1 MAVMS
6 SIDPDSVGHDDR
18 AGGDG
23 LPPSGGDPAV
33 PAPKTEPA
41 PARTSDDQ
49 SWFETRPRQGRN
61 YSAAVYG
68 SVLAATVVISA
79 GDLRAPLTLVFLL
92 LSSGVVFWLAHVYA
106 ATVAG
111 VHGGWQVGSIRTA
124 MKHEWPVAFAAVPP
138 ALAALVSALVTN
150 VSVTDGVWAALV
162 ICIVEQQLWG
172 LAAVRNAN
180 IVGVA
185 RTRTMLLNLFVGGV
199 IVALKLAIGH

>member
-1 MAVMS
+1 MWVMS
-6 SIDPDSVGHDDR
+6 TVDPESVGRDDG
-18 AGGDG
+18 AGDG
-23 LPPSGGDPAV
+23 SAVSRHSDLPTPDREPDEKFWFDISPS
-33 PAPKTEPA
+33 
-41 PARTSDDQ
+41 R
-49 SWFETRPRQGRN
+49 RN

-79 GDLRAPLTLVFLL
+79 GDLRAPLTLVSLL

-111 VHGGWQVGSIRTA
+111 VHGGWHIGSIWSGMR
-124 MKHEWPVAFAAVPP
+124 HEWPVALAAVPP
-138 ALAALVSALVTN
+138 ALAALVSGLLPN
-150 VSVTDGVWAALV
+150 VSVSDGVWAALAV
-162 ICIVEQQLWG
+162 CIAEQQLWG

-180 IVGVA
+180 IIGSA